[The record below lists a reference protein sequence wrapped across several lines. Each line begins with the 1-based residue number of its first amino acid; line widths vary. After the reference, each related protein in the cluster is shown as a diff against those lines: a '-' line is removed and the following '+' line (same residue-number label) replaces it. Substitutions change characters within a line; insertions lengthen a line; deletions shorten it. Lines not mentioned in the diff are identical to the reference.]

1 MNKITINPN
10 KGKWLNTKNWL
21 KIQEVSSYCYLGVRI
36 TQSIKL
42 DEHEM
47 KLKSVEKALRIKI
60 GVLNPS
66 LVNTIEGL
74 LFIKQLIKANYST
87 QQQQYVCITI
97 DISQKYRLYYIDALK
112 AYSVSDRILRKKRY
126 LMYLEFQMLKKWLE
140 ELTLRI

>member
-1 MNKITINPN
+1 MLSRSEGYSISQTDWAWDEAKTGW
-10 KGKWLNTKNWL
+10 KSTKSKNRVL
-21 KIQEVSSYCYLGVRI
+21 K
-36 TQSIKL
+36 
-42 DEHEM
+42 
-47 KLKSVEKALRIKI
+47 
-60 GVLNPS
+60 PS
-66 LVNTIEGL
+66 LVNTKACW
-74 LFIKQLIKANYST
+74 LFIKQLLKANYST